1 MTVSEDAPSAPQL
14 ARLVRA
20 VQDLSRAQLL
30 PDVQQ
35 VVCTAARE
43 LAGADGATFVLRDGD
58 HVHYV
63 DEDAIAPLWKGRRF
77 PTEECVSG
85 WSMTN
90 GSAVVIEDV
99 RLDDRVPQDA
109 YRPTFV
115 RSLVMVPIRPEEP
128 LGAIGTYWAEQIRPS
143 ETIVDLV
150 RALADST
157 AIAIEHV
164 RLLSDLERRVA
175 QRTKALSRRL
185 AQLQICARERRLL
198 AREAMHAEERERALL
213 SEIIHDDALQY
224 VLAARQELADAA
236 KGRAGALD
244 RAGSDLD
251 AAHRSLRTLVAEL
264 SPVSLKSS
272 SLGELIAA
280 VVQTYTDSR
289 DFSVRTQLGDGI
301 RPVHGQF
308 LVRATRELLANVS
321 KHTRARNVTVTLEQV
336 DDKLELSVVDDGAG
350 FDLEDLPRA
359 LRAGSVGLASLR
371 SRAEGLGGVFVVESS
386 PAGTRATVR
395 VPAVE

>member
-1 MTVSEDAPSAPQL
+1 MTVSENAPSAPQL

-20 VQDLSRAQLL
+20 VQELSRAQSL
-30 PDVQQ
+30 PDVHQ
-35 VVCTAARE
+35 VVSTAARD
-43 LAGADGATFVLRDGD
+43 LADADGATFVLRDGD
-58 HVHYV
+58 HVHYA

-90 GSAVVIEDV
+90 GSPVVIEDV

-128 LGAIGTYWAEQIRPS
+128 LGAIGTYWAKQIRPS
-143 ETIVDLV
+143 PAIVDLV

-164 RLLSDLERRVA
+164 HLLADLERRVA
-175 QRTKALSRRL
+175 ERTRALSRRL
-185 AQLQICARERRLL
+185 AQLQVCARERRLL
-198 AREAMHAEERERALL
+198 AREAMHAEERERTLL

-264 SPVSLKSS
+264 SPVSLQSS

-280 VVQTYTDSR
+280 VVQTYTDGR
-289 DFSVRTQLGDGI
+289 DFSVLTQLGEGI

-308 LVRATRELLANVS
+308 LVRAARELLANVS

-336 DDKLELSVVDDGAG
+336 GDTLELCVSDDGAG

-371 SRAEGLGGVFVVESS
+371 SRAEGLGGALVVKSS
-386 PAGTRATVR
+386 RAGTRATVR

>member
-1 MTVSEDAPSAPQL
+1 MSVSEDAPSAPQL

-20 VQDLSRAQLL
+20 VQDLSRARAL
-30 PDVQQ
+30 PDVEHI
-35 VVCTAARE
+35 VSAAARD
-43 LAGADGATFVLRDGD
+43 LADADGATFVLRDGD
-58 HVHYV
+58 QTH
-63 DEDAIAPLWKGRRF
+63 
-77 PTEECVSG
+77 G

-90 GSAVVIEDV
+90 ASAVVIEDV
-99 RLDDRVPQDA
+99 RVDDRVPQDLYLPA
-109 YRPTFV
+109 SV

-128 LGAIGTYWAEQIRPS
+128 LGAISTYWAEQIRP
-143 ETIVDLV
+143 TPAIVELV

-164 RLLSDLERRVA
+164 RLLADLERRVA
-175 QRTKALSRRL
+175 ERTKALSRRL
-185 AQLQICARERRLL
+185 AQLRVCARERRLL
-198 AREAMHAEERERALL
+198 AREAMHAEERERTLL
-213 SEIIHDDALQY
+213 SEVIHDDALQY

-236 KGRAGALD
+236 KGRADALD

-264 SPVSLKSS
+264 SPVSLQSS

-280 VVQTYTDSR
+280 VVQTYTDGR
-289 DFSVRTQLGDGI
+289 DFAVETQLADGI

-308 LVRATRELLANVS
+308 LVRATRELLANVA
-321 KHTRARNVTVTLEQV
+321 KHTRARNVTVILEQV
-336 DDKLELSVVDDGAG
+336 DDTLDLSVVDDGAG

-371 SRAEGLGGVFVVESS
+371 SRAEGLGGALVVQSS
-386 PAGTRATVR
+386 RAGTHVTVR
-395 VPAVE
+395 VPAAE

>member
-1 MTVSEDAPSAPQL
+1 VGVSEDAPSARQL
-14 ARLVRA
+14 ARLLRA
-20 VQDLSRAQLL
+20 VQDLSRAGSL

-35 VVCTAARE
+35 VIRTAARD
-43 LAGADGATFVLRDGD
+43 LADADGAALVLRDGD
-58 HVHYV
+58 HVH
-63 DEDAIAPLWKGRRF
+63 
-77 PTEECVSG
+77 G

-90 GSAVVIEDV
+90 ASAVVIEDV
-99 RLDDRVPQDA
+99 SLDDRVPQGLHL
-109 YRPTFV
+109 PTSV
-115 RSLVMVPIRPEEP
+115 RSLLMVPIRPEEP
-128 LGAIGTYWAEQIRPS
+128 LGAICSYWAQQTRP
-143 ETIVDLV
+143 TPAIVDLV

-157 AIAIEHV
+157 ASAIEHV
-164 RLLSDLERRVA
+164 RLLADLERRVA
-175 QRTKALSRRL
+175 ERTKALSRRL
-185 AQLQICARERRLL
+185 AQLQVCARERRLL
-198 AREAMHAEERERALL
+198 AREAMHAEERERTLL

-264 SPVSLKSS
+264 SPVSLQSS

-280 VVQTYTDSR
+280 AVRTYTAGR
-289 DFSVRTQLGDGI
+289 GFSVVTQLGEGI

-321 KHTRARNVTVTLEQV
+321 KHTRARTVTVGLEQV
-336 DDKLELSVVDDGAG
+336 DSTLELTVADDGAG

-371 SRAEGLGGVFVVESS
+371 NRADGLGGALIVESS
-386 PAGTRATVR
+386 RAGTRVTVR

>member
-1 MTVSEDAPSAPQL
+1 MRLSEDAPSAPHL

-20 VQDLSRAQLL
+20 VQDLSRAQSL

-35 VVCTAARE
+35 VVSTAARD

-58 HVHYV
+58 HVHYA

-85 WSMTN
+85 WSMTH

-143 ETIVDLV
+143 PAIVDLV

-164 RLLSDLERRVA
+164 RLLADLERRVA
-175 QRTKALSRRL
+175 QRTRALSRRL
-185 AQLQICARERRLL
+185 AQLQVCARERRLL
-198 AREAMHAEERERALL
+198 AREAMHAEERERTLL

-236 KGRAGALD
+236 KGRADALD
-244 RAGSDLD
+244 RAGSHLD

-264 SPVSLKSS
+264 SPVSLHSS
-272 SLGELIAA
+272 SLGDLIAA
-280 VVQTYTDSR
+280 VVQTYTDGR
-289 DFSVRTQLGDGI
+289 DFSVVTQLGAGI

-321 KHTRARNVTVTLEQV
+321 KHTRARNVTVTLEPV
-336 DDKLELSVVDDGAG
+336 DDMLELSVVDDGAG

-371 SRAEGLGGVFVVESS
+371 SRAEGLGGVLVVQSS
-386 PAGTRATVR
+386 PAGTSVMVR